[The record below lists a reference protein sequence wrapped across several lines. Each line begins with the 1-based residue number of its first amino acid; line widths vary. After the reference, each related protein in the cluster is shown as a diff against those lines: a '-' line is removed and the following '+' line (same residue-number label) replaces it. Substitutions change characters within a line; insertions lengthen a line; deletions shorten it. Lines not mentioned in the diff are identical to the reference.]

1 MWAAAR
7 AEEKP
12 KGSVSLTY
20 FASKYMVYRWY
31 LSDAVVA
38 GYTPL
43 RTEQFDEILLDA
55 FPGLRVS
62 RLRGVE
68 ILDGARFYRDKV
80 GGQLA
85 YGV

>member
-1 MWAAAR
+1 M
-7 AEEKP
+7 KP
-12 KGSVSLTY
+12 KGSQALTY
-20 FASKYMVYRWY
+20 YASKYMVYRWY

-38 GYTPL
+38 GFRPL
-43 RTEQFDEILLDA
+43 RAEQFDEILLDA
-55 FPGLRVS
+55 FPSLRVS
-62 RLRGVE
+62 KLRGVE